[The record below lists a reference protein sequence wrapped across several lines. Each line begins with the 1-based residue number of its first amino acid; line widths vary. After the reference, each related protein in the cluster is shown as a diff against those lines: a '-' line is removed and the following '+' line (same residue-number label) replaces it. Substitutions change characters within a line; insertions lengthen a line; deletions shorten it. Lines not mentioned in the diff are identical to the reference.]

1 VFVLLPS
8 LLLFWQ
14 STFEVSRIEIEGL
27 QRFER
32 AAIVSAIGVKVGATA
47 GKTDFDAAC
56 RRLVETGLFQGC
68 NWKYDP
74 VSRTA
79 VALTFSLEEA
89 PADQTVRLTIPGVDE
104 KELWEWLRTNEPLVQ
119 PKMPGSDAATT
130 FYTQAIQR
138 FLKKEVVSSVDT
150 NLNSRET
157 TLVFRP
163 SNLPKVESVR
173 FEGAQAIPPATLEKV
188 LTPIARGTA
197 FTEYDVQQL
206 LNLNIRPMY
215 ENLGRLNVKFPS
227 IKAVGGVVTI
237 QVEEGQVYKIGAVKV
252 TGAPEIQLPV
262 GQTAEW
268 NRVVDALEKATA
280 ELRNGGY
287 LQARY
292 NVDRSLQNDIVDL
305 AIAFKPGPLITFNAL
320 RLEGLN
326 VPQEANIRKLWKLPV
341 GAPMNESYI
350 SDFLKSA
357 FGKLGSEYNGVAQQ
371 FEPAGPTAVDV
382 VITFRR

>member
-1 VFVLLPS
+1 MFVLFASFFL
-8 LLLFWQ
+8 WQ
-14 STFEVSRIEIEGL
+14 STFEVSKIDIEGL
-27 QRFER
+27 QRFQP
-32 AAIVSAIGVKVGATA
+32 AAVVSAIGLKIGATA

-56 RRLVETGLFQGC
+56 RRLVDTGLFQGC
-68 NWKYDP
+68 NWKYAP
-74 VSRTA
+74 VSRTS

-89 PADQTVRLTIPGVDE
+89 PADQTVRLTIPGVDD
-104 KELWEWLRTNEPLVQ
+104 KQLWEWLRANEPLVQ

-138 FLKKEVVSSVDT
+138 FLKKDVVSSVDT

-163 SNLPKVESVR
+163 ANLPKVESVR
-173 FEGAQAIPPATLEKV
+173 FEGAKAIPPATLEKV

-197 FTEYDVQQL
+197 FTEYDIQQL
-206 LNLNIRPMY
+206 LNLNIRPLY
-215 ENLGRLNVKFPS
+215 ENLGRLDVSFPS
-227 IKAVGGVVTI
+227 IKADGGALTI
-237 QVEEGQVYKIGAVKV
+237 QVDEGQMYKLGAAKV
-252 TGAPEIQLPV
+252 MGGPEVQLPL

-268 NRVVDALEKATA
+268 NRIVDALEKANA
-280 ELRNGGY
+280 ELRSRGY

-292 NVDRSLQNDIVDL
+292 DVERSLKDGIADL
-305 AIAFKPGPLITFNAL
+305 AIAFKPGPQITFNAL
-320 RLEGLN
+320 RLQGLN
-326 VPQEANIRKLWKLPV
+326 VPQEANVRKLWKLPA

-350 SDFLKSA
+350 SDFLKAA

>member
-1 VFVLLPS
+1 MFVLFAS
-8 LLLFWQ
+8 FLLWQ
-14 STFEVSRIEIEGL
+14 STFNLTKIDVEGL

-32 AAIVSAIGVKVGATA
+32 EAVLSTIGLKVGATA

-68 NWKYDP
+68 NWKYAP
-74 VSRTA
+74 VSPTA

-89 PADQTVRLTIPGVDE
+89 PADQTVRLTVPGVDD
-104 KELWEWLRTNEPLVQ
+104 KQLWEWLRTNEPLVQ

-150 NLNSRET
+150 NLKTRET

-163 SNLPKVESVR
+163 ANLPKIESIR

-215 ENLGRLNVKFPS
+215 ENLGRLDVSFSS
-227 IKAVGGVVTI
+227 IKADGGAVTV
-237 QVEEGQVYKIGAVKV
+237 QVNEGQVYKLGAVKV
-252 TGAPEIQLPV
+252 TGGPEVQMPV
-262 GQTAEW
+262 GQIAEW
-268 NRVVDALEKATA
+268 NRVIDAMEKANA
-280 ELRNGGY
+280 ELRNRGH
-287 LQARY
+287 LQANY
-292 NVDRSLQNDIVDL
+292 DVDRSLKNGVVDL
-305 AIAFKPGPLITFNAL
+305 AIEFKPGPQITFHAL

-326 VPQEANIRKLWKLPV
+326 VPQETNIRQLWKLPA
-341 GAPMNESYI
+341 GAPMNEGYI
-350 SDFLKSA
+350 AQFLKAA
-357 FGKLGSEYNGVAQQ
+357 FEKLGPEYNGVAQQ